1 MRYVTALILIVATGI
16 AVAQAPGAG
25 TVRGDSG
32 KSYEILGKNLEVTPD
47 LKPVI
52 FVVKFRVDDLGDISK
67 LRAMAEDLRGMFQRE
82 AEGLR
87 VDSVALLAWKDQGFG
102 PLRLDKRHGFVF
114 RRTKDGVWEYFQPEA
129 KK

>member
-1 MRYVTALILIVATGI
+1 MRYVAALILVVAMGN

-32 KSYEILGKNLEVTPD
+32 KSYEILGKNLEV
-47 LKPVI
+47 
-52 FVVKFRVDDLGDISK
+52 VKFRVDDLGDIPK
-67 LRAMAEDLRGMFQRE
+67 LREMAEDLRGMFQRE

-87 VDSVALLAWKDQGFG
+87 VDSVALLAWKHEGFG
-102 PLRLDKRHGFVF
+102 PLGLDKRHGFVF